1 MECLELQGLEQMETV
16 WAHAV
21 FRQEFKPPHQLNQRV
36 LEANIW
42 KYLKTSF
49 IFENLF
55 HLCIP
60 SIDPCWGNR
69 NFWCGQPQLLVRVI
83 MALGQPQLLVRVI
96 MALLLQT

>member
-1 MECLELQGLEQMETV
+1 MECLELQGLEQMEAF

-49 IFENLF
+49 I
-55 HLCIP
+55 CASQ

-69 NFWCGQPQLLVRVI
+69 NFWCV
-83 MALGQPQLLVRVI
+83 
-96 MALLLQT
+96 

>member
-1 MECLELQGLEQMETV
+1 MECLELQGLEQMEAF

-42 KYLKTSF
+42 KPLSSVHPK
-49 IFENLF
+49 
-55 HLCIP
+55 

-69 NFWCGQPQLLVRVI
+69 NFWCV
-83 MALGQPQLLVRVI
+83 
-96 MALLLQT
+96 

>member
-1 MECLELQGLEQMETV
+1 MECIELQGLEQMEAF

-42 KYLKTSF
+42 KYLKTCF
-49 IFENLF
+49 I
-55 HLCIP
+55 CVSQ

-69 NFWCGQPQLLVRVI
+69 NFWCGQPKLLVRVI